1 MNARLLEHLYSFF
14 NEIMSPVVQNPI
26 NQTGWTD
33 LVTKDLMEK
42 FNSYIAQVFVVLG
55 LIKRKTLL
63 PIPYHK
69 LDLQDNLND
78 KDKIHVYEG
87 SIITWTK

>member
-1 MNARLLEHLYSFF
+1 
-14 NEIMSPVVQNPI
+14 
-26 NQTGWTD
+26 
-33 LVTKDLMEK
+33 
-42 FNSYIAQVFVVLG
+42 VVLG

-87 SIITWTK
+87 SIITWTKQIKNILKMEPE